1 MVEFVFLTFNL
12 GFLFLR
18 FYWRGGGGISW
29 KQLLIWMVL
38 MILGFFYELPN
49 EESVLYA
56 FKSDKA
62 VSIDVL

>member
-1 MVEFVFLTFNL
+1 
-12 GFLFLR
+12 
-18 FYWRGGGGISW
+18 
-29 KQLLIWMVL
+29 MVL

-62 VSIDVL
+62 VSVDVL